1 MELLSSLLVD
11 LPPATVNDVRVG
23 AFWTAVVLTVNGE
36 KRCGLASTLRSD
48 EHHRGGGPAVP
59 QAGHL
64 LELSARELAQMAT
77 GNRPPATSIGIAAL
91 NALVQQPSTEWIDLN
106 AEDVIARY
114 GAEKNVALVG
124 HFPFIPRLR
133 ERVGQLWV
141 LEQHPG
147 GDDLPATAAE
157 TIIPQADVVAITG
170 TTFINH
176 TAESLLALCQPT
188 AQVLML
194 GPSTPLSPK
203 LFQFGIN
210 LISGSVVENIPA
222 VLNAISQGANFRQ
235 IHRAGVRLVTMVA
248 PSLR

>member
-1 MELLSSLLVD
+1 MKLLSALLTD
-11 LPPATVNDVRVG
+11 LPAATVTDVRVG

-48 EHHRGGGPAVP
+48 EHHRGGGSAVP

-64 LELSARELAQMAT
+64 TELSAGELAQMAT

-91 NALVQQPSTEWIDLN
+91 NALVQQPSSAWVDVN
-106 AEDVIARY
+106 AEEVIARY

-133 ERVGQLWV
+133 QRVGQLWV

-147 GDDLPATAAE
+147 DDDLPATAAE
-157 TIIPQADVVAITG
+157 TVIPQADVVAITG
-170 TTFINH
+170 TTVINH
-176 TAESLLALCQPT
+176 TAESLLALCRPS
-188 AQVLML
+188 ARVLML

-203 LFQFGIN
+203 LFQFGID

-222 VLNAISQGANFRQ
+222 VLNAVSQGANFRQ
-235 IHRAGVRLVTMVA
+235 IHRAGVRLVTMTA

>member
-1 MELLSSLLVD
+1 MELLSSLLAD
-11 LPPATVNDVRVG
+11 LPAATVNDVCVG

-64 LELSARELAQMAT
+64 LQLPAGELAQMAT

-91 NALVQQPSTEWIDLN
+91 NALVQQPSDNWRDVN
-106 AEDVIARY
+106 AEAVIARY
-114 GAEKNVALVG
+114 GAAKNVALVG
-124 HFPFIPRLR
+124 HFPFIPRLHR
-133 ERVGQLWV
+133 QVGQLWV
-141 LEQHPG
+141 LEQHPR
-147 GDDLPATAAE
+147 GDDLPAAAAE

-170 TTFINH
+170 TTLINH
-176 TAESLLALCQPT
+176 TAETLLALCQPS
-188 AQVLML
+188 ARVLML

-203 LFQFGIN
+203 LFQFGVD

-222 VLNAISQGANFRQ
+222 VLNAVSQGANFRQ
-235 IHRAGVRLVTMVA
+235 IHRAGVRLVTMIA
-248 PSLR
+248 PMLR

>member
-1 MELLSSLLVD
+1 MKLLSALLTD
-11 LPPATVNDVRVG
+11 LPAATVTDVRVG

-48 EHHRGGGPAVP
+48 EHHRGGGSAVP

-64 LELSARELAQMAT
+64 TELSAGELAQMAT

-91 NALVQQPSTEWIDLN
+91 NALVQQPSSDWIDLN
-106 AEDVIARY
+106 AENVIARY

-133 ERVGQLWV
+133 QRVGQLWV

-147 GDDLPATAAE
+147 DDDLPATAAE
-157 TIIPQADVVAITG
+157 TVIPQADVVAITG
-170 TTFINH
+170 TTVINH
-176 TAESLLALCQPT
+176 TAESLLALCRPS
-188 AQVLML
+188 ARVLML

-203 LFQFGIN
+203 LFQFGID

-222 VLNAISQGANFRQ
+222 VLNAVSQGANFRQ
-235 IHRAGVRLVTMVA
+235 IHRAGVRLVTMTA